1 MLIPNFVDAIH
12 YRLCLKCLISSPRR
26 PESEGIL
33 KDETA
38 LDIFDRGK
46 LFEDRS
52 NYPLYGNDLAAII
65 EKLPGLIN
73 GVKMIHTIARY
84 FGTNERVTK
93 LFMKITNQM
102 ITSCKH
108 CINGKDHSDKVW
120 DKDLPSLLEKIEKC
134 LQLNEQYQ
142 EQYCETKEK
151 LLTMPKGRQ
160 FDFSET
166 QIFGKFDLFCR
177 RLIKLM
183 DMFSTMQQF
192 KSLEQHRFEG
202 LDPLIAAFREIV
214 MTFCAKGH
222 ELLDF
227 HLN

>member
-1 MLIPNFVDAIH
+1 
-12 YRLCLKCLISSPRR
+12 
-26 PESEGIL
+26 
-33 KDETA
+33 
-38 LDIFDRGK
+38 
-46 LFEDRS
+46 
-52 NYPLYGNDLAAII
+52 
-65 EKLPGLIN
+65 
-73 GVKMIHTIARY
+73 MIHTIARY

-142 EQYCETKEK
+142 EQYRETKEK

-192 KSLEQHRFEG
+192 KYLEQHRFEG